1 MKTGSKHNIKRTMR
15 DLITENGFATYNGNA
30 TALAEDAA
38 DRLGSLEWLDDET
51 HVIWDCAVEVELGY
65 SALPD
70 PESVD

>member
-15 DLITENGFATYNGNA
+15 DLINDNGFDSYDGNA

-38 DRLGSLEWLDDET
+38 DRLDHLEWLDDET

-65 SALPD
+65 SAISED
-70 PESVD
+70 